1 MDARSEKAGLTVG
14 ALIAGDMRTMRLQ
27 MIKAG
32 LDDGIMRPLA
42 PERLLAFLRHARV
55 RPVIRLPLVKSR
67 GQLCPPI
74 YRFRPIHS
82 TSRSVEGIWH

>member
-1 MDARSEKAGLTVG
+1 LQPVKQAGLAVS
-14 ALIAGDMRTMRLQ
+14 ALIAGDMRTTHLQ

-42 PERLLAFLRHARV
+42 PERLLAFLRHARRAAGNPSAFGEV
-55 RPVIRLPLVKSR
+55 SPSAL
-67 GQLCPPI
+67 PPI

-82 TSRSVEGIWH
+82 TSPSVEGIWH